1 MQACFNTGN
10 VDMEFKELTASGSL
24 NRANYDHYVGIDSRS
39 VESTEHAGEV
49 HVVTHYHGN
58 CAVGRIYTH
67 RPTGKTSY
75 MIRIDK

>member
-1 MQACFNTGN
+1 ML
-10 VDMEFKELTASGSL
+10 FKELMASASL
-24 NRANYDHYVGIDSRS
+24 NRDNYNHYVGLGSRS

-49 HVVTHYHGN
+49 HVVTHYHEN
-58 CAVGRIYTH
+58 RVVGRIYTH